1 MVVGSVAG
9 RGRVGQGGLLALVQS
24 IEQRGKRGQLLGDL
38 GNEISILENGL
49 CFYVLKRGHCP
60 GWRVTQQGGAA
71 AAPAAAEA
79 AAACY
84 LRAEVRSFGN
94 RS

>member
-1 MVVGSVAG
+1 M
-9 RGRVGQGGLLALVQS
+9 GQGGLLALVQS
-24 IEQRGKRGQLLGDL
+24 IELRGKRGQLLGDL

-71 AAPAAAEA
+71 AAPAAPAAAEA

-84 LRAEVRSFGN
+84 LRAEVRSFGT